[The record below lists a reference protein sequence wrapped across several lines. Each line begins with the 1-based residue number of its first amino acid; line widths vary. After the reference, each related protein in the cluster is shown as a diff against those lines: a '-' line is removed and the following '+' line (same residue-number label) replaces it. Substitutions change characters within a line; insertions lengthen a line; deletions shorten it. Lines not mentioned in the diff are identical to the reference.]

1 MLHRAPCA
9 RRAPACGT
17 SPFGG
22 VDSVM
27 SPGLALCE
35 ACSRG
40 SSAGGF
46 CRAEL
51 AWREAGWTMSRWARI
66 TQAGPGPGREA
77 DTNERTNEESRR
89 ARRRSSAAATMRD
102 EVTSPNRLPRD
113 GTRARPG
120 PGGHRVLLT
129 RRVPGWARGA
139 AATSSSLTITAGRRL
154 SASLPTT
161 GSRSTTRISPR
172 STVSL
177 VIPVQ
182 AVGDGALPVR
192 RGTGIV
198 PFPPRQR
205 IRLPQILPVKTADRG
220 PDPGRSRREPLA
232 LDVPVEDL
240 QVCPAQTHA
249 YPHTWKVVQRA
260 SGRISGR
267 RYYEGCSGSG
277 SECVPRV

>member
-1 MLHRAPCA
+1 
-9 RRAPACGT
+9 
-17 SPFGG
+17 
-22 VDSVM
+22 
-27 SPGLALCE
+27 
-35 ACSRG
+35 
-40 SSAGGF
+40 
-46 CRAEL
+46 
-51 AWREAGWTMSRWARI
+51 MSRWARI

-77 DTNERTNEESRR
+77 DTNERTNEGSRR

-113 GTRARPG
+113 GMGARPG
-120 PGGHRVLLT
+120 PGGHRSFSPEESRNGTRLL
-129 RRVPGWARGA
+129 VA
-139 AATSSSLTITAGRRL
+139 SSSLTITASRRL

-161 GSRSTTRISPR
+161 GSRSATRISPR

-220 PDPGRSRREPLA
+220 PDPGRPRREPLA

-249 YPHTWKVVQRA
+249 YSHTWKVVQRA

-267 RYYEGCSGSG
+267 RYYEGCSGSC
-277 SECVPRV
+277 SECVPQV

>member
-1 MLHRAPCA
+1 
-9 RRAPACGT
+9 
-17 SPFGG
+17 
-22 VDSVM
+22 M

-113 GTRARPG
+113 GMGARPG
-120 PGGHRVLLT
+120 PGGHRSFSPEESRNGT
-129 RRVPGWARGA
+129 RLPVA
-139 AATSSSLTITAGRRL
+139 SSSLTITAGRRL

-172 STVSL
+172 STVVPRHPRPGRRRRCSPSPTRYRNRP
-177 VIPVQ
+177 IP
-182 AVGDGALPVR
+182 ATPAHTPPAGPPGEDGGSRSGPRPTSTRAPRARRTGRGSPGLP
-192 RGTGIV
+192 GSNS
-198 PFPPRQR
+198 
-205 IRLPQILPVKTADRG
+205 RLPSYL
-220 PDPGRSRREPLA
+220 
-232 LDVPVEDL
+232 
-240 QVCPAQTHA
+240 
-249 YPHTWKVVQRA
+249 
-260 SGRISGR
+260 
-267 RYYEGCSGSG
+267 EGCSAGVRSHFR
-277 SECVPRV
+277 EAIL

>member
-1 MLHRAPCA
+1 M
-9 RRAPACGT
+9 
-17 SPFGG
+17 
-22 VDSVM
+22 VM

-77 DTNERTNEESRR
+77 DTNERTNEGSRR

-172 STVSL
+172 STVVPRHPRPGRRRRCSPSPTQRRNRP
-177 VIPVQ
+177 IP
-182 AVGDGALPVR
+182 ATPAHTPPADPSGEDGGSRSGPRPISTRAPRARRTGRGSPGLP
-192 RGTGIV
+192 GSNS
-198 PFPPRQR
+198 
-205 IRLPQILPVKTADRG
+205 RLPSYL
-220 PDPGRSRREPLA
+220 
-232 LDVPVEDL
+232 
-240 QVCPAQTHA
+240 
-249 YPHTWKVVQRA
+249 
-260 SGRISGR
+260 
-267 RYYEGCSGSG
+267 EGCSAGVRSHFQ
-277 SECVPRV
+277 EAIL

>member
-1 MLHRAPCA
+1 M
-9 RRAPACGT
+9 
-17 SPFGG
+17 
-22 VDSVM
+22 VM

-46 CRAEL
+46 RRAEL
-51 AWREAGWTMSRWARI
+51 AWREVGWTMSRWARI

-77 DTNERTNEESRR
+77 DTNERTNEGSRR

-113 GTRARPG
+113 GMGARPG
-120 PGGHRVLLT
+120 PGGHRSFSPEESRDGPGAP
-129 RRVPGWARGA
+129 RRRRRHLRSRPAGVCPPHCRRRARGPPRGSHRA
-139 AATSSSLTITAGRRL
+139 ARSS
-154 SASLPTT
+154 P
-161 GSRSTTRISPR
+161 
-172 STVSL
+172 
-177 VIPVQ
+177 VIPAQ

-192 RGTGIV
+192 RSAGIV

-249 YPHTWKVVQRA
+249 YPHTWKVVQWA

-267 RYYEGCSGSG
+267 RYCEGCSGSG